1 MKLLALNEVA
11 FDGSGRVYRQG
22 RVQAIVSTLVLGG
35 ILVGAPFLWFHVG
48 APWPVWVLCA
58 GLATFIVPMLLGDL
72 AAKFRSTNWLLWVRE
87 GGLWINFRS
96 YQDQSSND
104 ESCILFLNY
113 DEIAQVRKHN
123 EKYTTPGSQGG
134 SVHYSLH
141 SFEIELAHQNTESL
155 AKALAE
161 NRRREQPQRFY
172 FGIGVRSR
180 PSHFPV
186 SLPAAGKIR
195 IAWRGG
201 VGNWVA
207 PSLAHLLRELA
218 PHAGVAEPGRQ
229 VHADWSEMSKPELE
243 KRILSLVQA
252 GAKLD
257 AINVLVRRYG
267 YSATR
272 ARHFVDDLI
281 AVSAS

>member
-1 MKLLALNEVA
+1 
-11 FDGSGRVYRQG
+11 
-22 RVQAIVSTLVLGG
+22 
-35 ILVGAPFLWFHVG
+35 
-48 APWPVWVLCA
+48 
-58 GLATFIVPMLLGDL
+58 MLLGDL
-72 AAKFRSTNWLLWVRE
+72 AAKFRATNWLLWVRQD
-87 GGLWINFRS
+87 GLWINFRS

-104 ESCILFLNY
+104 DASVLFLSY
-113 DEIAQVRKHN
+113 DEIVQVRKHS

-134 SVHYSLH
+134 SVQYSLH

-207 PSLAHLLRELA
+207 PSLAHVLRELA
-218 PHAGVAEPGRQ
+218 HHARVAESCRQ
-229 VHADWSEMSKPELE
+229 VHSDWSEMSKPELE
-243 KRILSLVQA
+243 NRILSLVQA
-252 GAKLD
+252 GATLD
-257 AINVLVRRYG
+257 AINILVKRYG

-281 AVSAS
+281 AVGSS